1 MDIAIVGAGAAGC
14 FAAVEIKRRMP
25 HSRVTVY
32 ERGKRPLAK
41 VAITGG
47 GRCNLTNSFE
57 GIPSVETAYPRGAR
71 LMKRLLK
78 EFSHKDA
85 FEWFENAGVKLTI
98 QEDNCVFPVSQDA
111 MEIVNTLLSLMHKH
125 GVVIRTQRKV
135 TKIATG
141 GNEGYDVFTID
152 KEGKT
157 NTESYNVVVVTTGG
171 SPKISGLDMIQDL
184 GFDIVTPVPSLF
196 SLCLKNNPI
205 TELTGT
211 VVENV
216 TSSIVGTKIK
226 AEGPLL
232 ITHWGLSGPSILKL
246 SSYGA
251 RYLQECDYQT
261 TIAINWFHK
270 DNEASVCEQLTSL
283 ALNNQ
288 HKQLQNVYPQ
298 RFNSRLWSYLLH
310 CSGLNPMLRWAELGR
325 KGQNKLVATLT
336 NQQFVIDGKNRF
348 KEEFVTC
355 GGVALGNINPS
366 TLESKKYPGLY
377 FAGEVLDVDAITG
390 GFNLQAAWTMAFV
403 VAKSCIK

>member
-125 GVVIRTQRKV
+125 GVVIRTQQKV

-157 NTESYNVVVVTTGG
+157 NTESYNVCCCDHWRK
-171 SPKISGLDMIQDL
+171 S
-184 GFDIVTPVPSLF
+184 
-196 SLCLKNNPI
+196 
-205 TELTGT
+205 
-211 VVENV
+211 EN
-216 TSSIVGTKIK
+216 
-226 AEGPLL
+226 
-232 ITHWGLSGPSILKL
+232 
-246 SSYGA
+246 
-251 RYLQECDYQT
+251 
-261 TIAINWFHK
+261 
-270 DNEASVCEQLTSL
+270 
-283 ALNNQ
+283 
-288 HKQLQNVYPQ
+288 Q
-298 RFNSRLWSYLLH
+298 R
-310 CSGLNPMLRWAELGR
+310 
-325 KGQNKLVATLT
+325 T
-336 NQQFVIDGKNRF
+336 
-348 KEEFVTC
+348 
-355 GGVALGNINPS
+355 
-366 TLESKKYPGLY
+366 
-377 FAGEVLDVDAITG
+377 
-390 GFNLQAAWTMAFV
+390 
-403 VAKSCIK
+403 

>member
-1 MDIAIVGAGAAGC
+1 
-14 FAAVEIKRRMP
+14 
-25 HSRVTVY
+25 
-32 ERGKRPLAK
+32 
-41 VAITGG
+41 
-47 GRCNLTNSFE
+47 
-57 GIPSVETAYPRGAR
+57 
-71 LMKRLLK
+71 MKRLLK

-125 GVVIRTQRKV
+125 GVVIRTQQKV

-141 GNEGYDVFTID
+141 GNEGDDVFTID

-251 RYLQECDYQT
+251 RYLQECDYKT
-261 TIAINWFHK
+261 NIAINWFHK

>member
-125 GVVIRTQRKV
+125 GVMIRTQQKV

-251 RYLQECDYQT
+251 RYLQECDYKT
-261 TIAINWFHK
+261 NIAINWFHK

-336 NQQFVIDGKNRF
+336 NQHFVIDGKNRF